1 MQEIEKLLGNEDIE
15 VRRDAVE
22 KLGGQTSDAAMKL
35 LLRAMRDTSWRVRK
49 TAVDIL
55 LREYK
60 VESYIKSLIELLYI
74 EDNAGA
80 RNSAIE
86 TLIKL
91 GKRATIF
98 LIEAFDTPN
107 QDVRKFIIDVL
118 GELNDR
124 RSLPLMLEALKD
136 ENENV
141 RATAVEHLGMIGD
154 PAVVDALIDILESGD
169 LWTAYPATDALG
181 KIGNKKAIPT
191 LVKTLSVR
199 TLRTPAM
206 RALSKFSEPEILKHI
221 VPLLGDHSKTTQEE
235 AVKAVKNFYHNG
247 IKEELIAQGI
257 KNVFGDRS
265 IEVLVSHAWST
276 DSEVRI
282 SAIFLLGIMKD
293 QSAIAPLLEVSLE
306 EDFAEDVK
314 RALVFIGRD
323 KPGIIMPLL
332 ETSSLYQKRFVC
344 DVASEIAAPLFFNV
358 FKEFLK
364 DEDGHIRAIAIK
376 GLSKIGDL
384 KAINLIK
391 QLLSDPYDDVQED
404 AVKALCSLRSGIDVN
419 EFVNAVNDKNPVIRK
434 NAVMILG
441 EIDAAGAIDKIG
453 FALKDGDVRVR
464 QAVVQALSRINKG
477 DSVKYLTLALTD
489 ENSDIRASAAL
500 SLGNMKCAGAVES
513 LLLLLN
519 DSDDMVR
526 ASAVKALGSIGDR
539 NTVRDIVKMFS
550 DKNGL
555 VAASAIEALSIIGGE
570 EAKTALVKMLSS
582 KDKEIKRTAVKAL
595 APFEGI
601 EKAMLPY
608 LEDADWATRIAAVEV
623 LSKKTGSSS
632 VKAALERLL
641 DKEEDPV
648 VRRAV
653 EQSLNA

>member
-1 MQEIEKLLGNEDIE
+1 MQEIEKLLDNEDVE

-22 KLGGQTSDAAMKL
+22 KLRGAMSDASMKL
-35 LLRAMRDTSWRVRK
+35 LLKAMRDTSWRVRK

-55 LREYK
+55 LQEYK

-91 GKRATIF
+91 GKKATLF
-98 LIEAFDTPN
+98 LIQAFNTPN
-107 QDVRKFIIDVL
+107 RDVRKFIIDVL
-118 GELNDR
+118 GELNDK
-124 RSLPLMLEALKD
+124 RSLSLMLGALKD

-141 RATAVEHLGMIGD
+141 RATAVEHLGMVGD

-221 VPLLGDHSKTTQEE
+221 IPLLGDHSKTTQEE
-235 AVKAVKNFYHNG
+235 AVKAVKSFYHNG
-247 IKEELIAQGI
+247 VKEEIIAQEI

-265 IEVLVSHAWST
+265 IDVLVAHAWST
-276 DSEVRI
+276 DSEVRM

-293 QSAIAPLLEVSLE
+293 QRALTPLLEVSLE

-323 KPGIIMPLL
+323 KPGVILPLL
-332 ETSSLYQKRFVC
+332 ETSSSYQKRFIC
-344 DVASEIAAPLFFNV
+344 EVAGEIASPLFFNV
-358 FKEFLK
+358 FKELLK
-364 DEDGHIRAIAIK
+364 DDDGHVRALAIM

-384 KAINLIK
+384 KAVGLIK
-391 QLLSDPYDDVQED
+391 ELLSDPYEDVQED
-404 AVKALCSLRSGIDVN
+404 AVKALYSLRSGVDVN
-419 EFVNAVNDKNPVIRK
+419 EFIKAVNDKNSVIRK
-434 NAVMILG
+434 NAVMVLG
-441 EIDAAGAIDKIG
+441 EIGVAGAVDTIG
-453 FALKDGDVRVR
+453 FALKDGDISVR
-464 QAVVQALSRINKG
+464 QAVVKALSRIGKG

-489 ENSDIRASAAL
+489 EDSDIRASAAL
-500 SLGNMKCAGAVES
+500 SLGNMKCGGAGES

-526 ASAVKALGSIGDR
+526 AAAVNALGCIGDK
-539 NTVRDIVKMFS
+539 NTVKDIVKLLY

-555 VAASAIEALSIIGGE
+555 VAASAIEALSIIGGD
-570 EAKTALVKMLSS
+570 EARSALVKMLSS
-582 KDKEIKRTAVKAL
+582 QDKEIKRTAIKAL

-601 EKAMLPY
+601 EKDLLPY
-608 LEDADWATRIAAVEV
+608 LEDSDWAARVAAVEV
-623 LSKKTGSSS
+623 LSKKTNNSS

-648 VRRAV
+648 VRKAV
-653 EQSLNA
+653 QESLNA